1 MSNTGHLVS
10 IALQNRANATLVTSK
25 HKVITFFS
33 VACEAERDRQA
44 VHLLVWY
51 RFLPSGEATRPL
63 KVSPPCSFFCARPAI
78 GVLQD
83 PSRVPKKARSH
94 WIAILVSSWLREA
107 NSFCVAESLS
117 RQAMPMAPCIAWHR
131 LQLHFT

>member
-1 MSNTGHLVS
+1 MPG
-10 IALQNRANATLVTSK
+10 
-25 HKVITFFS
+25 
-33 VACEAERDRQA
+33 

-63 KVSPPCSFFCARPAI
+63 KLSPPCSFFCARPAM

-83 PSRVPKKARSH
+83 PSRVPRKARSH

-117 RQAMPMAPCIAWHR
+117 RQAMPMAPCIACQLLTARVHNVAGR
-131 LQLHFT
+131 LDEGCMRNA